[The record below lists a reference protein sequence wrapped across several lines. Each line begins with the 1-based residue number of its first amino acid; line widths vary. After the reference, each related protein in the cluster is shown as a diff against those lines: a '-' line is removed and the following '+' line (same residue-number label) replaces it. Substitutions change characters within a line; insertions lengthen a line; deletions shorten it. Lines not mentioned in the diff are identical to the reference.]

1 MLWWMFTDP
10 AARTVLVDWEAEAA
24 ALLAR
29 YRAAVG
35 RHPDDPAFEE
45 LTDRLHAASCEVR
58 AWWPRHD
65 IAHLS
70 SGTKRLRHPDLGELE
85 FQHVV
90 LQVADDP
97 EQKLVTFAASSDED
111 QTRIAKTH
119 TRLAAGRLPAP
130 LRDPLTDFSWG
141 AERRW
146 PLRLRRRSIRPI
158 AN

>member
-1 MLWWMFTDP
+1 MLWWMFADP
-10 AARTVLVDWEAEAA
+10 AARTILVDWEAEAA

-111 QTRIAKTH
+111 QARIAK
-119 TRLAAGRLPAP
+119 LAPGSPQDGSPPR
-130 LRDPLTDFSWG
+130 
-141 AERRW
+141 
-146 PLRLRRRSIRPI
+146 
-158 AN
+158 